1 MSDFVLV
8 VAVYLGIGLVWLSM
22 VVSVS
27 RRQFEYVSPK
37 ESAVHI
43 LGWPYVFFELK
54 LWWLAADRKL
64 RRVSAHVAFRRTGTR
79 CSVGPAAVRQRRSRG
94 CEGRLTRRQTRDPG

>member
-1 MSDFVLV
+1 MSDFLFV
-8 VAVYLGIGLVWLSM
+8 VAVYVGIGLVWFFI
-22 VVSVS
+22 VRTVS

-54 LWWLAADRKL
+54 LWWLALSAAATIGVTAFAGVDR
-64 RRVSAHVAFRRTGTR
+64 
-79 CSVGPAAVRQRRSRG
+79 
-94 CEGRLTRRQTRDPG
+94 

>member
-8 VAVYLGIGLVWLSM
+8 VAVYLGIGLIWLSM
-22 VVSVS
+22 VMAVS

-54 LWWLAADRKL
+54 LWWLALSAAATICATAFAGVDR
-64 RRVSAHVAFRRTGTR
+64 
-79 CSVGPAAVRQRRSRG
+79 
-94 CEGRLTRRQTRDPG
+94 